1 MPRQD
6 PALAALRARLDAVLT
21 GQASLSDEDLR
32 TLIGSWELM
41 RRALN
46 DVPSPQLAIDSHEL
60 PHTLWYRGD
69 RRVALEAATDGTYL
83 EHIDAPP
90 AQPAAPGEVLDEHQ
104 RTLEAARALAATWE
118 AHHGPLTPRRSRDA

>member
-6 PALAALRARLDAVLT
+6 TELDALRARLDAVLT
-21 GQASLSDEDLR
+21 GQESLSDEDLR
-32 TLIGSWELM
+32 TLISSWELM

-46 DVPSPQLAIDSHEL
+46 DVPSPQLAIDSHEV

-69 RRVALEAATDGTYL
+69 RRVALDAATDGTLL

-90 AQPAAPGEVLDEHQ
+90 AQPAAPDVVLDEHQ
-104 RTLEAARALAATWE
+104 RTREAARALAATWE
-118 AHHGPLTPRRSRDA
+118 AHHGPLTPRRSWNA